1 MKENQQ
7 PLQTFNDK
15 PQWVNTSSTFEF
27 ALASCAHVLLHFQEM
42 FLFLVLK
49 ARSKNFASDKQ
60 AAHNIQFCHNAAGSP
75 DFIIISSLTSSS
87 DCNNFTPLSAQKLK
101 DFLTAVLPSLLFN
114 DCTFLYVFIPVFF
127 SHADTH
133 SCFKGLYFFPCSCWS
148 APPPHPKPPALNC
161 SGFGF
166 IMVHVNVF
174 VSAYIMFCFFFGL
187 FGSFFFFC
195 TSEHC

>member
-1 MKENQQ
+1 MTKSQR
-7 PLQTFNDK
+7 
-15 PQWVNTSSTFEF
+15 V
-27 ALASCAHVLLHFQEM
+27 HVFCG
-42 FLFLVLK
+42 LK
-49 ARSKNFASDKQ
+49 TE